1 VLVKEINRVFK
12 PEKTQIYFNFC
23 KINTMAEE
31 NRQERNWKEKLQHNY
46 RLVVMNHETFEEV
59 GSYKLTLLNVYML
72 AFAAIVLIML
82 ITVSTIAFTPIKRLI
97 PGYGDVSENKEL
109 MRLNQELDALQKE
122 VEAQAFYNNN
132 IRRILVGEEM
142 ETADDLEQQ
151 ASMDSIEAVADVNP
165 IVEDELLRKE
175 VELDEQLIEK
185 EILAKSVNYI
195 TRDVPLEQL
204 YFVPPITGVVSS
216 VFDRQSKHYGIDVI
230 APKNTPVKSV
240 MDGFV
245 FSSDWTLETGNVIGI
260 QHSNNLI
267 TFYKHNSA
275 LLKSVGD
282 YVKAGEA
289 IAIIGNTG
297 ELSDGPH
304 LHFEMWH
311 KGKPINPS
319 EYIFFD

>member
-1 VLVKEINRVFK
+1 
-12 PEKTQIYFNFC
+12 
-23 KINTMAEE
+23 MAEE
-31 NRQERNWKEKLQHNY
+31 NSKERNWKEKLQHNY

-59 GSYKLTLLNVYML
+59 GSYKLTLLNVYVL
-72 AFAAIVLIML
+72 IFVAVALIVLL
-82 ITVSTIAFTPIKRLI
+82 TVSTIAFTPIKRMI

-109 MRLNQELDALQKE
+109 MRLNEELDALQKE
-122 VEAQAFYNNN
+122 MEARAFYNDN
-132 IRRILVGEEM
+132 IRRILVGEEI
-142 ETADDLEQQ
+142 ETADELEQQ
-151 ASMDSIEAVADVNP
+151 ASEDSIGEVIEVDQ

-185 EILAKSVNYI
+185 EILSKSVNYI
-195 TRDVPLEQL
+195 ARDMPLEQL
-204 YFVPPITGVVSS
+204 FFVPPITGVVSS
-216 VFDRQSKHYGIDVI
+216 EFDRQRKHYGIDII
-230 APKNTPVKSV
+230 APKNTPVKSA

-289 IAIIGNTG
+289 VAIIGNTG

-304 LHFEMWH
+304 LHFEIWH
-311 KGKPINPS
+311 KGKPIDPAN
-319 EYIFFD
+319 YIFFD